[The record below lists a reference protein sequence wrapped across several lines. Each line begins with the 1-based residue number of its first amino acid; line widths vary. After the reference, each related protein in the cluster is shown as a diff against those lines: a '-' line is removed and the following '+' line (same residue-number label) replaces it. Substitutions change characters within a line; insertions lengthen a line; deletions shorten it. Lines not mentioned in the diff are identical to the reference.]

1 MFKEERE
8 QLQFS
13 WKDLGNIEEG
23 RPNLGSMVP
32 VFLYRLLQY
41 TLRDVLIKRYDVKTS
56 QDIFIEAGRL
66 AGYEFCQNMLNM
78 DLDYREFLSELQK
91 LLKETNI
98 GMLTIEKAD
107 FEDMEFT
114 VTIAEDLDCSGLP
127 VSNETVCNYDEG
139 FIKGILEAY
148 AEREFSVTEI
158 NCWASG
164 DRVCRFKIDLIRL

>member
-1 MFKEERE
+1 MFKEERD

-32 VFLYRLLQY
+32 VFLYRLIQY
-41 TLRDVLIKRYDVKTS
+41 TIRDVLIKRYDVKTA
-56 QDIFIEAGRL
+56 QDIFVEAGRL
-66 AGYEFCQNMLNM
+66 AGYEFCKNMLNK
-78 DLDYREFLSELQK
+78 DLDYENFLSKLQK

-98 GMLTIEKAD
+98 GILKIEKAD
-107 FEDMEFT
+107 FEDMDFT
-114 VTIAEDLDCSGLP
+114 VTLAEDLDCSGLP
-127 VSNETVCNYDEG
+127 VSNETICNYDEG

-148 AEREFSVTEI
+148 TEREFSVTEI

-164 DRVCRFKIDLIRL
+164 DRICRFKIDLIRL

>member
-23 RPNLGSMVP
+23 RSNLGLMVP
-32 VFLYRLLQY
+32 VFFYRLLQY
-41 TLRDVLIKRYDVKTS
+41 TIRDVLIKRYDVKTTKN
-56 QDIFIEAGRL
+56 IFVEAGRL
-66 AGYEFCQNMLNM
+66 AGNEFCQNMLNK
-78 DLDYREFLSELQK
+78 DLDYNNFLAELQK

-98 GMLTIEKAD
+98 GILTIEKAD

-148 AEREFSVTEI
+148 TEREFSVTEI
-158 NCWASG
+158 NCWANG
-164 DRVCRFKIDLIRL
+164 DRICRFKIDLIRL